1 MVIIFVAF
9 FFAGA
14 LVAGTDTG
22 SPEFVQTEND
32 LNILSMTAEVHQTE
46 GWGIF
51 NFVTTPFE
59 YFSALQRVW
68 NYQSPVFDGGYG
80 FIKFFTTI
88 PLIIAAVAS
97 IAFGMLWL
105 FKA

>member
-22 SPEFVQTEND
+22 SAEFAQTQND
-32 LNILSMTAEVHQTE
+32 LNTLSMTAGVHQTE
-46 GWGIF
+46 TWGIF
-51 NFVTTPFE
+51 NFVTTPFD
-59 YFSALQRVW
+59 YFNAMMRVW

-80 FIKFFTTI
+80 FIKFFTTT
-88 PLIIAAVAS
+88 PVVIAAVAS

-105 FKA
+105 FKS